1 MPPVRTASLVLF
13 LVVALAGAVPVR
25 ASERSELLVAQGEV
39 AYSAGRLEEARARFS
54 EALAADPED
63 QAARGWLDLLGAR
76 APRAATTRGERPE
89 REARIWDLEVGT
101 GVEYDSNVRLDHKD
115 PHDDAGFL
123 FTLAGHVDP
132 YRDDRT
138 LVRLDYDFFQVLH
151 TEETDF
157 DVRSNRFRGT
167 LSRAIVPGTWVG
179 LQGGYD
185 HTTLDSHAYL
195 QEPWV
200 MPFASIVEGDF
211 GATQFVYRHTAQDYL
226 GSPFGGTPIN
236 RDGSLDAGG
245 ITQLIYLFDRRL
257 ALTLA
262 YTYEQASP
270 FHASGND
277 FARNSH
283 VGDVGLRFQAW
294 WRVLVDVSYQYRED
308 GYTEPNSIA
317 LPAFVKRKD
326 EGHYVTT
333 YLRRPIFQN
342 LDAVLSYFAT
352 VNGSN
357 LALYDYH
364 RHVVALEMRYSF

>member
-1 MPPVRTASLVLF
+1 MPPARTASLALLLVLM
-13 LVVALAGAVPVR
+13 LAGTAPAH
-25 ASERSELLVAQGEV
+25 ASGRSELLVAQGEV
-39 AYSAGRLEEARARFS
+39 AYAQGRLEEARARFS
-54 EALAADPED
+54 EALEADPGD
-63 QAARGWLDLLGAR
+63 QTARGWLDLLGTR
-76 APRAATTRGERPE
+76 APRAATTGGERPE
-89 REARIWDLEVGT
+89 RATRIWDLEVGT
-101 GVEYDSNVRLDHKD
+101 GVEYDSNVRLDPTD
-115 PHDDAGFL
+115 RHDDAGFL
-123 FTLAGHVDP
+123 FTLSGHVDP

-167 LSRAIVPGTWVG
+167 LSRAVIPGTWFGVQAG
-179 LQGGYD
+179 WD
-185 HTTLDSHAYL
+185 HTVLGSHAYL

-200 MPFASIVEGDF
+200 MPFASIVEGSF
-211 GATQFVYRHTAQDYL
+211 GATQFVYRHGFQDYL

-245 ITQLIYLFDRRL
+245 ITQLVYLLDRRL

-270 FHASGND
+270 FHATGND

-294 WRVLVDVSYQYRED
+294 WRTLVEVSYEYRQD
-308 GYTEPNSIA
+308 DYTEPNSIA

-326 EGHYVTT
+326 DGHYVTT
-333 YLRRPIFQN
+333 YLRRPILPN
-342 LDAVLSYFAT
+342 LDALVSYYVT

-364 RHVVALEMRYSF
+364 RHVVSLEMRYSF